1 MFSMN
6 NDKDRL
12 RFILIGMLCTG
23 FVCVVI
29 ALCMQLSRS
38 AAVEEV
44 AVDELLQQYWQEQT
58 LHSVDSAGA
67 AETPALTAAE
77 SVESYE
83 AGHQQGGGGN
93 DTIDAQNAKQQEIS
107 NDEVAAQAAATEA
120 GSEEA
125 LKAADQ
131 TAAEAAIHD
140 GKIDIN
146 RATAE
151 QLQQLKG
158 IGPSK
163 AKAIVDDR
171 EQKGSFKSI
180 ADIKRVK
187 GIGEK
192 LYAGIQES
200 IVANP

>member
-1 MFSMN
+1 MFSRH

-12 RFILIGMLCTG
+12 HFIFIGILCTG

-29 ALCMQLSRS
+29 ALCIQLSNS
-38 AAVEEV
+38 AQVEEI
-44 AVDELLQQYWQEQT
+44 AVDELLQQYWQEHT
-58 LHSVDSAGA
+58 LDRVALDNTETEAFMNAKADHLEQQA
-67 AETPALTAAE
+67 AKVENEQVTATNE
-77 SVESYE
+77 VEIPEVSVEPSVE
-83 AGHQQGGGGN
+83 QI
-93 DTIDAQNAKQQEIS
+93 TE
-107 NDEVAAQAAATEA
+107 AAT
-120 GSEEA
+120 
-125 LKAADQ
+125 D
-131 TAAEAAIHD
+131 D

>member
-1 MFSMN
+1 MFSKN

-12 RFILIGMLCTG
+12 HFIFIGILCTG

-29 ALCMQLSRS
+29 ALCLQLSKS
-38 AAVEEV
+38 SEVEEI
-44 AVDELLQQYWQEQT
+44 AVDELLQQYWQEHALDRVT
-58 LHSVDSAGA
+58 LDN
-67 AETPALTAAE
+67 AETEAL
-77 SVESYE
+77 
-83 AGHQQGGGGN
+83 
-93 DTIDAQNAKQQEIS
+93 EI
-107 NDEVAAQAAATEA
+107 NKANNLEQHVV
-120 GSEEA
+120 SEEA
-125 LKAADQ
+125 VNEQVPITNEVKQLEEIVEPI
-131 TAAEAAIHD
+131 TEEATHD

-200 IVANP
+200 IVAIP

>member
-1 MFSMN
+1 MFSKH

-12 RFILIGMLCTG
+12 HFIFIGILCTG

-29 ALCMQLSRS
+29 ALCIQLSKS
-38 AAVEEV
+38 AEVEEI
-44 AVDELLQQYWQEQT
+44 AVDELLQQYWQEHA
-58 LHSVDSAGA
+58 LDRVALDN
-67 AETPALTAAE
+67 AETEAFMNAKVDHLEQHAALDEAMNEQVTATNE
-77 SVESYE
+77 VEIPEVSVEQSVE
-83 AGHQQGGGGN
+83 PI
-93 DTIDAQNAKQQEIS
+93 TE
-107 NDEVAAQAAATEA
+107 AAT
-120 GSEEA
+120 
-125 LKAADQ
+125 
-131 TAAEAAIHD
+131 HD

-171 EQKGSFKSI
+171 EQKGRFKSI

>member
-6 NDKDRL
+6 NDKDRM
-12 RFILIGMLCTG
+12 RFILIGMICTG
-23 FVCVVI
+23 LVCVVI
-29 ALCMQLSRS
+29 ALCMKLSNS
-38 AAVEEV
+38 AEVEEI
-44 AVDELLQQYWQEQT
+44 AVDELLQQYWQEQALDT
-58 LHSVDSAGA
+58 ASPDN
-67 AETPALTAAE
+67 AETETEALLSSTESTDLGDASMQHVVSDEAMKEQVAETGGDEKLEAPNPPTAE
-77 SVESYE
+77 S
-83 AGHQQGGGGN
+83 
-93 DTIDAQNAKQQEIS
+93 
-107 NDEVAAQAAATEA
+107 
-120 GSEEA
+120 
-125 LKAADQ
+125 
-131 TAAEAAIHD
+131 TAND

-146 RATAE
+146 QATAE

-163 AKAIVDDR
+163 AKAIVEDR

-192 LYAGIQES
+192 LFSGIEES